1 MIQTN
6 FHQLLTFTD
15 SRDKSFY
22 FRILKGL
29 KALSD
34 DSFTKYSENYLIFPN
49 ILTNS
54 TKFNWSFNPVPTLV
68 YQINVAPRLFILRK
82 KSYLHGLI
90 WYSMLIK
97 IWRKG
102 PKIPILPNFKGNFDE
117 NFTSMELFKTPCLF
131 NF

>member
-6 FHQLLTFTD
+6 FHQFLTFTD

-54 TKFNWSFNPVPTLV
+54 TKFNWSFNPVPN
-68 YQINVAPRLFILRK
+68 INTPTWPTCN
-82 KSYLHGLI
+82 YLPVPI
-90 WYSMLIK
+90 
-97 IWRKG
+97 
-102 PKIPILPNFKGNFDE
+102 ILPG
-117 NFTSMELFKTPCLF
+117 
-131 NF
+131 